1 MTDILIEKYKVDENR
16 IFVTGWSNGGFMTY
30 RLVCEM
36 SDRIAGG
43 APFAGIF
50 GWKDPSEVDCK
61 GTEGIV
67 LGKKGHNWDIKK
79 CNYDTWLN
87 KLPEHFSCD

>member
-1 MTDILIEKYKVDENR
+1 MTDVLIEKYKVDENR

-36 SDRIAGG
+36 SDRIAGA
-43 APFAGIF
+43 APFAATF

-61 GTEGIV
+61 GSEDFLKTKI
-67 LGKKGHNWDIKK
+67 WDSLK

-87 KLPEHFSCD
+87 KLPEKFSCE